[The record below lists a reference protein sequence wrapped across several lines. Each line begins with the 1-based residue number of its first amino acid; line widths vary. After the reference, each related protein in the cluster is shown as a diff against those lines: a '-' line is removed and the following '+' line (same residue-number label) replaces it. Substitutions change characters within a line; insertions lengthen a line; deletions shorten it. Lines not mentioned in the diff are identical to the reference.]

1 MSQKIKSQIQGRST
15 LALAILLTTLLL
27 SACIIRLAY
36 NNADWLLVWQ
46 LDKSFD
52 LTRPQKEFLKG
63 RLAGHLHWHRETEL
77 TKTIVFL
84 RNTQAAVANG
94 MTKNQLENALAEF
107 ATLRN
112 TLAAQLAD
120 DSAEFF
126 AQVSDEQLE
135 HLQDT
140 LKKSNKAW
148 EKRLALPPRKRS
160 AERTERIL
168 DIVTDWIGALSD
180 AQTRQLTPSI
190 ERLPDV
196 LEIWLAHTKER
207 QRQFVELVRAARTDR
222 AAASSAFTAW
232 IGAED
237 VPPELIAHRT
247 AVYELTIE
255 IDRQST
261 QTQRSHAIRKLQSWI
276 DDLQLAVTQDAT

>member
-1 MSQKIKSQIQGRST
+1 M
-15 LALAILLTTLLL
+15 
-27 SACIIRLAY
+27 
-36 NNADWLLVWQ
+36 
-46 LDKSFD
+46 
-52 LTRPQKEFLKG
+52 
-63 RLAGHLHWHRETEL
+63 
-77 TKTIVFL
+77 
-84 RNTQAAVANG
+84 
-94 MTKNQLENALAEF
+94 
-107 ATLRN
+107 
-112 TLAAQLAD
+112 AD

-135 HLQDT
+135 YLQDT

-148 EKRLALPPRKRS
+148 EKRLALAPHKRS

-168 DIVTDWIGALSD
+168 DIVTDWIGPLSD

-222 AAASSAFTAW
+222 AAASGAFTAW
-232 IGAED
+232 ISTED

-247 AVYELTIE
+247 AVYELIIE